1 MTTRPDNYLPSG
13 EKDTQGCQELT
24 SMYANRTCAAGQP
37 TYESRTDFFLLKSK
51 GILNLFFV
59 ALANIKHKIEFTI

>member
-24 SMYANRTCAAGQP
+24 SMYANRTSAVGQP
-37 TYESRTDFFLLKSK
+37 MYESRTGFFLLKSK
-51 GILNLFFV
+51 GI
-59 ALANIKHKIEFTI
+59 